1 MVAFTFWIYQ
11 KIQNSFSLSVQNERV
26 AINKI
31 DVQRISGRFPWQA
44 ILQVEPKE
52 KMQNEKS
59 AISLSCLPVFSHNI
73 TCAQVGYKCGLT
85 SALIG
90 QKSDSELPPNLGGG
104 ISVFIPNLGIILP
117 AYYERHKLA
126 SSVNLYRFTH
136 FLDFPSGSV
145 FVNCLLGKHPQSPSN
160 ATCGVGCAFILN
172 TFTY

>member
-1 MVAFTFWIYQ
+1 MKLMFKGYQGTFPD
-11 KIQNSFSLSVQNERV
+11 KSFCKLRRRRKCENE
-26 AINKI
+26 
-31 DVQRISGRFPWQA
+31 Q
-44 ILQVEPKE
+44 
-52 KMQNEKS
+52 S
-59 AISLSCLPVFSHNI
+59 AVTLPCLPVSFQHI
-73 TCAQVGYKCGLT
+73 ICAQVGNKYELT

-145 FVNCLLGKHPQSPSN
+145 FVNCLLGKHPQSPLN
-160 ATCGVGCAFILN
+160 ATCGVSCAFILN